1 MIARYPVYE
10 KELDD
15 PIAANQYEQIIAAVK
30 VSRSLL
36 EGYGIRED
44 AKSTLPFIILI

>member
-10 KELDD
+10 KEFDD
-15 PIAANQYEQIIAAVK
+15 PESASQYEQIIAAVK

-36 EGYGIRED
+36 ESYGIREE
-44 AKSTLPFIILI
+44 AKSMMSV